1 MRKPVLLFILTLSI
15 VVARA
20 QVVLENNPPSVK
32 WYQVQTPGFR
42 VLYTEGFEDQAQ
54 RVANSLEHIRDEA
67 AESLG
72 TKPRRMSFIL
82 QNQSAI
88 SNGFVSILPRRSEFY
103 AMPSQ
108 DYNFSGTLDW
118 LNMLAVHEYRHVVQY
133 QHAIRGFNKAIY
145 YLFGSISL
153 AGMAQVAAPSWFWEG
168 DAVVTETALTP
179 SGRGKIPNFGLL
191 MKTNLL
197 EGRKFNYHKQH
208 LRSYRHN
215 IPDHYVLGYYMVSYL
230 RRKTNDADVW
240 GRITARAWNVPF
252 LPFAFSNAIK
262 KETGL
267 HVTDL
272 YNEMADE
279 LSAEWKKELD
289 GVELTPFD
297 KLNERR
303 NNAYTDY
310 LYPQALEDGRIL
322 AMKKGIGDIEQFVVF
337 EKGEERVFTPGLIND
352 TGMLSAEGD
361 IVVWNEYGYDPR
373 WRVRNYSQVKTFNL
387 KTGKRKRIGPR
398 QSRYASA
405 AITREGDRIVTVETD
420 KHYQTRLV
428 VLDTKSGQVLKTF
441 PNPDNDF
448 LSMPRW
454 SEDGKMIVVLRTKPE
469 GRTISVIDFE
479 SGNSRDLL
487 PVSQENVGYPL
498 LHDRYVIFNSPA
510 SGIDNIYG
518 VDLNSG
524 ERYQITSSRLGAYN
538 PSVSADGQ
546 TLYYNDQARNG
557 LDIVSIPFSPSTW
570 KPYVPGRK
578 ASLFF
583 RHLVEQ
589 EGNPDIFKD
598 VPVSGRPHSR
608 YRKING
614 LINPYNWGMAVDSD
628 LAQASIGI
636 LSKDILSTTAVGL
649 GYYFDI
655 NERTSALRGEV
666 SYQGWYPILDISAS
680 VATRSVNEGG
690 STFYDT
696 LVDPVTSEERDVIF
710 RWKEK
715 NVQAGIRIPL
725 ITTSSKYHGNV
736 TIGNSAGLTRV
747 SEFENNIDSVRSGRI
762 VPRGDELSYFF
773 RDYVDNGTLVYNY
786 FNISAYRLL
795 KTSRR
800 DIYSKWGQQLEIQ
813 SFETPFGGDFDGR
826 LLSAMGVLYF
836 PGLAKHHSLWTYGA
850 WQHTKF
856 EQVRQNYVFRN
867 QVPTPRGH
875 TVGRF
880 QNFYSASANYTLPL
894 WYPDI
899 AAGPLLN
906 IQRLRANVFF
916 DYGLGESPRFQSS
929 QEYSSVGIEARLDI
943 NILRFLPQFDIGVRY
958 VRGLRPSTSEVEV
971 LIGTF
976 NF

>member
-773 RDYVDNGTLVYNY
+773 RDYVDNGTLVYNN